1 MNAFA
6 KMVDGLTRVCTIL
19 ALISMLAMMALITG
33 DVIMNKVA
41 SRPIPGTIEITSFY
55 FMVSVVF
62 LALPFVEKRNAHIAA
77 DVITSRLSPAIQR
90 VFTLC
95 GRLLTIIFYGLLSYK
110 TLQTAISST
119 EIYEEAMSNFVFYI
133 WPSRWIVFLGF
144 VVAVL
149 AALMAMFSNKTPRPT
164 VPAGE

>member
-55 FMVSVVF
+55 FMVHHLSAQPGDSTRLHPVRTSADNHF
-62 LALPFVEKRNAHIAA
+62 LRFAVLQDAA
-77 DVITSRLSPAIQR
+77 DRNLFHR
-90 VFTLC
+90 DL
-95 GRLLTIIFYGLLSYK
+95 
-110 TLQTAISST
+110 
-119 EIYEEAMSNFVFYI
+119 
-133 WPSRWIVFLGF
+133 
-144 VVAVL
+144 
-149 AALMAMFSNKTPRPT
+149 
-164 VPAGE
+164 